1 MTLKSTTLI
10 LALLALTAGAASA
23 LTYTSVPGGGN
34 WNESATWSPAGV
46 PSAGDD
52 AIVASNVVITAD
64 HTCLNLTV
72 EAGATLTNNFSHR
85 TLAVSG
91 DVVNDGTITDTNYQI
106 RLHVAGDLTN
116 RGTLAIWRVR
126 FTGAGLPHTLT
137 HEGAG
142 DLMSDNLEL
151 EAGTG
156 PLTLQGGLN
165 TGATINLNGGQL
177 ICAPGADVIM
187 TAGQIQDGA
196 VDAAG
201 NAFDLTD
208 GVFFWNVTLA
218 DPVLRGHARVYSGC
232 IMTGTVVNEGVL
244 ENRAFTHVDLV
255 VDGDL
260 ENHGTVTSSN
270 YLLKIDISGDILN
283 QGVWD
288 NNRVTF
294 TGAGA
299 AHALTSSGGTTFV
312 PQLIQLEAGTG
323 VLTLTTPTTFSS
335 EVDLNAGRI
344 VCAPGA
350 DLTLLSGFVQ
360 DGELDAAGNA
370 VDAVDGVY
378 LWNLLVEDPVL
389 RGVVQLYSGVTLAGT
404 VVVEGELK
412 NRDFTHAD
420 AVVDGDLENRGAI
433 TSTNYTLD
441 LDITGDV
448 FNDGV
453 WTNNTVRFT
462 GAGTP
467 HAYTQTAGK
476 SIAPNRLEL
485 AADTGPLSVDS
496 PMTVGGIFD
505 LNGGQVNCAPGADIT
520 LLSGYMQE
528 GGLDAAGNDL
538 TLTEGVYLW
547 NLQVDDPVLRGT
559 VEVYSG
565 VTMTGAVVVQDT
577 LRNRDFTHA
586 DLVIAGDL
594 TNHGLI
600 TSTNWTL
607 ELFISGNAHNA
618 GVWENYRTHFDGTD
632 DQFILVDDAHP
643 LGDDA
648 VFVSHLSGGSYQWTQ
663 SSVPVQGATAATWIA
678 GPLDESSY
686 GQYRCTDGTGGQS
699 RWIHVSPYFDTT
711 AAPEAPAAAA
721 VFALER
727 NRPNPFNPKTE
738 IAFSLP
744 EAGRVD
750 LAVYDLKGRR
760 VRTLIDGVRGA
771 GRHVAEWSGNDDAD
785 RQVSAGVYFG
795 VLRSPQGVLTRK
807 LTLLP

>member
-23 LTYTSVPGGGN
+23 LTYTSVPAGGD
-34 WNESATWSPAGV
+34 WNDSATWSPAGV
-46 PSAGDD
+46 PGAGDD
-52 AIVASNVVITAD
+52 AIVASDVIITTD
-64 HTCLNLTV
+64 HTCRNLTV
-72 EAGATLTNNFSHR
+72 EAGANLTNFFSHR
-85 TLAVSG
+85 TLTVTG
-91 DVVNDGTITDTNYQI
+91 DVVNEGAITDSNYTITM
-106 RLHVAGDLTN
+106 HVAGDVTN
-116 RGTLAIWRVR
+116 RATLAIERVR
-126 FTGAGLPHTLT
+126 FTGAGVPHTLT

-156 PLTLQGGLN
+156 PLTLQGDLT
-165 TGATINLNGGQL
+165 TGAVIDLGGGQL
-177 ICAPGADVIM
+177 VCAPGTDVTM
-187 TAGQIQDGA
+187 TAGRVQDGG

-201 NAFDLTD
+201 NAFDLID
-208 GVFFWNVTLA
+208 GVYFWNVTLA
-218 DPVLRGHARVYSGC
+218 DPVLRGHVRVYAGC
-232 IMTGTVVNEGVL
+232 TLTGTVVNEGVL
-244 ENRAFTHVDLV
+244 ENRVFNHVDIV

-260 ENHGTVTSSN
+260 ENHGTVTSTN
-270 YLLKIDISGDILN
+270 YRLRINITGDILN

-288 NNRVTF
+288 NYQVTF

-299 AHALTSSGGTTFV
+299 SHALTSGGGTTFV
-312 PQLIQLEAGTG
+312 PDIIWLEAGTG
-323 VLTLTTPTTFSS
+323 TLTLASPTTFDSL
-335 EVDLNAGRI
+335 VDLNGGRI

-350 DLTLLSGFVQ
+350 DLTLLSGRVE

-370 VDAVDGVY
+370 VDAVDGVF
-378 LWNLLVEDPVL
+378 LWNLLVQDPVF
-389 RGVVQLYSGVTLAGT
+389 RGVVQLHSGVTLAGT

-412 NRDFTHAD
+412 NRDFTHAS
-420 AVVDGDLENRGAI
+420 AVVDGDLENRGVI
-433 TSTNYTLD
+433 TSSNYHLN
-441 LDITGDV
+441 LDITGNV

-467 HAYTQTAGK
+467 HTYTQTAGK

-485 AADTGPLSVDS
+485 EAGTGPLAVDS
-496 PMTVGGIFD
+496 PMTMGGVVD

-520 LLSGYMQE
+520 LLSDYMHE

-538 TLTEGVYLW
+538 TLTEGVFLW

-559 VEVYSG
+559 VEVHSG

-577 LRNRDFTHA
+577 LRNRAFNHA

-600 TSTNWTL
+600 TSSNYRL
-607 ELFISGNAHNA
+607 QLFISGNAHNA

-648 VFVSHLSGGSYQWTQ
+648 VFVSHLTGGSYQWTQ
-663 SSVPVQGATAATWIA
+663 SSVPVQGATSATWIA

-686 GQYRCTDGTGGQS
+686 GQYRCSDGTGAQS